1 MFTRDAF
8 EKLAIS
14 AHDKGE
20 DPVSNIHV
28 MVAQGIMKVSR
39 AKKKLVQELEKSEKS

>member
-28 MVAQGIMKVSR
+28 VVAQGNTKVSR
-39 AKKKLVQELEKSEKS
+39 VKNKLVQELKESEKN